1 MIKLSIITPYYKCL
15 QQIKSLANTL
25 SPQLTNEIE

>member
-15 QQIKSLANTL
+15 SKIKNLANTL
-25 SPQLTNEIE
+25 TPQLSNEVE